1 MSLSTA
7 NVEPRKLIVLA
18 TEQGVALSWVE
29 KLLTSFPEEQV
40 LKNPTPIKNIL
51 GKENSAV
58 VYNLYNGFDPDLLG
72 AMGGTIIAGGVL
84 ILITPPFHKWPKFND
99 PFNSRIAS
107 WPSDGSDLSSHYIQ
121 RFITKLEQ
129 TSHII
134 IVTNESQLPKLTAPT
149 YLNLADGST
158 TEDQAQAIDHI
169 LHQIKGNK
177 SSCTV
182 LEADRGRGKSTVLG
196 MLASQLTASPA
207 ATKNILVTAP
217 SRKTVDVIFRH
228 AGENAALHFIAPDH
242 LYHELPPAD
251 LLLIDE
257 AAAIPA
263 ALLTQMLTHYS
274 KIVFSTT
281 VHGYEGTGRGF
292 ALRFTQQLNSI
303 TPYWNKLTLK
313 QPIRYSDNDPLEQ
326 FLFDSLLLNAKPISS
341 NTLLNFSLD
350 ECVYRKIT
358 PRELIN
364 NEALLRQVFGL
375 LVLAHY
381 QTRPTDL
388 RYLLDGKGV
397 SIHVIM
403 WHKQVVATA
412 LCVTEGAFNKD
423 LAHDIHYGKRRPRGH
438 LVPQSLAVH
447 AGIADAPLFITKR
460 IMRVVVHP
468 AIQRKGVAHLLL
480 TSIENETDK
489 DSIDYLSCSFGAT
502 ADLLS
507 FWHKQG
513 FKAVRL
519 GLSRDASSGS
529 HSVIMMKPLS
539 TNGALLC
546 EKSQRQFQRYLPVLL
561 LEPLRDLED
570 DLVKTLLDTTQQPE
584 DKEISPQ
591 DQQDIYSFA
600 TGHRGYENCML
611 ALQKLTR
618 NCMDNPQLW
627 NTLSAIDQTLT
638 IEKVIKYTPWTEVA
652 TLTHLSGKKQALK
665 KLRHII
671 QHIVELSL

>member
-99 PFNSRIAS
+99 PFNGRIAS
-107 WPSDGSDLSSHYIQ
+107 WPSDGSNLSSHYIQ
-121 RFITKLEQ
+121 RFIIKLEQ
-129 TSHII
+129 TCHII
-134 IVTNESQLPKLTAPT
+134 IVTNESELPKLTAPT

-217 SRKTVDVIFRH
+217 SRKTVDVIFQH
-228 AGENAALHFIAPDH
+228 AGENTTLHFIAPDH
-242 LYHELPPAD
+242 LCHELPPAD
-251 LLLIDE
+251 LLLVDE

-358 PRELIN
+358 PRELIK
-364 NEALLRQVFGL
+364 NEALLREVFGL

-403 WHKQVVATA
+403 WHEQVIATA
-412 LCVTEGAFNKD
+412 LCVIEGGFNKD

-447 AGIADAPLFITKR
+447 AGIADAPLFKTKR
-460 IMRVVVHP
+460 IMRIVVHP

-480 TSIENETDK
+480 TSIENETNK

-507 FWHKQG
+507 FWHKQS

-529 HSVIMMKPLS
+529 HSAIMMKALS

-570 DLVKTLLDTTQQPE
+570 DLVKSLVDTQHHE
-584 DKEISPQ
+584 NKEINSQ
-591 DQQDIYSFA
+591 DQQDIDSFA

-618 NCMDNPQLW
+618 NCMDNPRLW
-627 NTLSAIDQTLT
+627 NNLSAIDQTL
-638 IEKVIKYTPWTEVA
+638 INEKVIKYTSWTEVA
-652 TLTHLSGKKQALK
+652 SLTHLSGKKQALK